1 MPLNHV
7 ALAVSDR
14 DASAAFYGEHFGFT
28 EVVFEEGD
36 LLILGAADGS
46 ELALSDADPVPD
58 LPRTVHFGFRLA
70 DAAAVHAARERFR
83 LAGLAETEWQDDGR
97 FTRVQVADPDGYRV
111 EVYAH

>member
-1 MPLNHV
+1 MLNHV

-14 DASAAFYGEHFGFT
+14 PRSAAFYAEHFGFT
-28 EVVFEEGD
+28 ETVFEMGN
-36 LLILGAADGS
+36 LLILDDGEGS

-70 DAAAVHAARERFR
+70 DPAAVHAARERFR
-83 LAGLAETEWQDDGR
+83 AAGLTETEWQDDGR
-97 FTRVQVADPDGYRV
+97 FTRVQILDPDGYRV